1 MICSTLNLL
10 VILVQAVPLGKSK
23 VCLEKGSIRGKC
35 SYPSKTARPWNQR
48 IKKQAKKAEIHLA
61 ADTPEAEAE
70 AERPVLEEAEAN
82 LP

>member
-23 VCLEKGSIRGKC
+23 VYLEKGSIRGKF

-48 IKKQAKKAEIHLA
+48 IKNQAKKAEIQLM
-61 ADTPEAEAE
+61 ADTPEAE

>member
-35 SYPSKTARPWNQR
+35 SYPSKAARPWNQR
-48 IKKQAKKAEIHLA
+48 IKNQEKKKAEIQLA
-61 ADTPEAEAE
+61 ADTPEAE

>member
-23 VCLEKGSIRGKC
+23 VCLEKGSIEANAATLQKLHDLEI
-35 SYPSKTARPWNQR
+35 KELR
-48 IKKQAKKAEIHLA
+48 IKLRKAEIQLA
-61 ADTPEAEAE
+61 ADIPEAEAE
-70 AERPVLEEAEAN
+70 GPVLKEAEAN